1 MASISDKALPLEVK
15 SIATENQKMEEENSS
30 ERWDETYR
38 RAHDRNG
45 AIQRMLL
52 AEPELQ

>member
-52 AEPELQ
+52 AEPDLQ